1 LLPPSENC
9 LLADVQS
16 EYSDATFLNAR
27 QEAAMNH
34 DDDDMLFDDEAPAQG
49 AAAGP
54 APWDILIVDDE
65 KSVHQVTELVMGDFT
80 FDGRPLRF
88 THCYSAAEARA
99 LLDKP
104 NQFALIL
111 LDVVMESEHA
121 GLDLV
126 RHIREELGNTTAR
139 IVLRTGQPG
148 QAPQAYVLKTFDIN
162 DYREKTDL
170 THAKL
175 STVFY
180 SALRAYRDLMRLER
194 ARSGLRRSI
203 DAITHVCDSD
213 NMRSFC
219 SAVLDQASAL
229 LGHDGEGLCAS
240 RVNAYAAARQGESLK
255 VLAVTP
261 AYAGLRADET
271 LDHLPVPVRHAFM
284 RCMRERRDH
293 HGDNWYACYY
303 RTREGNESLLYM
315 AFSEPIGDDERELL
329 AMFSANVASTY
340 EKLVQREESAATQQ
354 AIIDILGEALE
365 RRSAVAGAHV
375 ERVGEIAG
383 MLACAA
389 GLSPAL
395 IRQIRQAAGL
405 HDIGHSGVPD
415 TVLNTPGTL
424 NDEQW
429 ALMRSHCQTGRDML
443 ARSNQPVLQ
452 LAAAIAYEHHERW
465 DGSGYPRGLPGERT
479 SIAGRITALADFV
492 DAMVSPRCYRPAWT
506 LEHTL
511 EQVRL
516 ESGRR
521 FDPALVSLLLA
532 ETEAL
537 RALYARLPPI

>member
-1 LLPPSENC
+1 M
-9 LLADVQS
+9 
-16 EYSDATFLNAR
+16 R
-27 QEAAMNH
+27 H
-34 DDDDMLFDDEAPAQG
+34 DDDDMLFDDDAPSRG

-54 APWDILIVDDE
+54 VPWDILVVDDE

-80 FDGRPLRF
+80 FDGRPMRF

-99 LLDKP
+99 VLGQP

-148 QAPQAYVLKTFDIN
+148 QAPQSYVLKTYDIN

-203 DAITHVCDSD
+203 DAITNVCDSD
-213 NMRSFC
+213 NLRSFC
-219 SAVLDQASAL
+219 SAVLEQASAL

-240 RVNAYAAARQGESLK
+240 RVNAYAAARQGENLK

-261 AYAGLRADET
+261 AYAGLQADET
-271 LDHLPVPVRHAFM
+271 LDHLPVPVRHAFI

-293 HGDNWYACYY
+293 HGDCWYACYY

-315 AFSEPIGDDERELL
+315 AFSDPIGDDERELL

-340 EKLVQREESAATQQ
+340 EKLVQREECAATQD
-354 AIIDILGEALE
+354 AIVGILGEALE
-365 RRSAVAGAHV
+365 RRSPVPGNHV
-375 ERVGEIAG
+375 ERVGEIAA
-383 MLACAA
+383 MLARASD
-389 GLSPAL
+389 LPPL
-395 IRQIRQAAGL
+395 LVRQLRQAAPL
-405 HDIGHSGVPD
+405 HDVGHSGVPD
-415 TVLNTPGTL
+415 AVLNTPGPL
-424 NDEQW
+424 SEEQW
-429 ALMRSHCQTGRDML
+429 VRMRSHCQIGRDML
-443 ARSNQPVLQ
+443 CRSKLPVLQ
-452 LAAAIAYEHHERW
+452 LAATIAYEHHERW
-465 DGSGYPRGLPGERT
+465 DGGGYPRGLAGERI
-479 SIAGRITALADFV
+479 SMAGRIAALADFV
-492 DAMVSPRCYRPAWT
+492 DAMVSHRCYRPAWP
-506 LEHTL
+506 LQHVL

-516 ESGRR
+516 ESGHR
-521 FDPALVSLLLA
+521 FDPALAERLLSGA
-532 ETEAL
+532 DAL
-537 RALYARLPPI
+537 RALYARLPPG